1 MAKKKKIGELLVS
14 RGVITEH
21 VLKQAL
27 AEQRIVSQKLGEIL
41 VERGWAKA
49 YQINEAIASQMETEL
64 VSIADYVIEFEILSL
79 VGENQA
85 RKFKAM
91 PLFKHEDVL
100 TVAMTDPNDVFAL
113 DQLQRKS
120 GYKIK
125 PMLATETDISWAIEH
140 YYKTS
145 GSVEDVIAAI
155 DKDELEKG
163 DRSQEANILKLV
175 NLLISKAVHDK
186 ASDIHIEPEEK
197 TVNVRYRIDGIL
209 RKRYVLPKFIQSAV
223 SSRIKIL
230 SDLDV
235 SEKRLPQDGR
245 IRMNIEAKQIDFR
258 VSVCPMIYGENV
270 VLRILDKSGLVL
282 GLDSLGFRKRELELF
297 KKLLLSPYG
306 IMLVTGPTGSGKTT
320 TLYSG
325 LQILN
330 KEDVNVMTVE
340 DPVEFQ
346 FHRMRQVQMK
356 PSIGLT
362 FASALRSFL
371 RQDPDIIM
379 VGEIRDLETAQISVQ
394 AALTGHLVLSTL
406 HTNDSSSA
414 FTRLIDMGIE
424 PFLVSSSILG
434 VLAQRLVRVVCKKC
448 KKEYE
453 PSPEILETLELDPND
468 HKGVKFYKGQG
479 CKNCNGTGYKGRVG
493 IYELLKNS
501 KSIQD
506 LILKRASVSQIRRV
520 ACQEG
525 LVTLRQAAI
534 NKLLT
539 GETSVEEVL
548 RVTQEINV

>member
-1 MAKKKKIGELLVS
+1 MKKKQKIGEVLVS
-14 RGVITEH
+14 RGIITEH

-27 AEQRIVSQKLGEIL
+27 AEQKIVSQKLGEIL

-64 VSIADYVIEFEILSL
+64 VNIADYVIESEILSL
-79 VGENQA
+79 VGEDQA

-100 TVAMTDPNDVFAL
+100 TVAMTDPNDVFAI

-125 PMLATETDISWAIEH
+125 SMLATEADISWAIEH

-145 GSVEDVIAAI
+145 GNVEDVIAAI
-155 DKDELEKG
+155 NQEDLEKG

-197 TVNVRYRIDGIL
+197 TVNIRYRIDGIL

-245 IRMNIEAKQIDFR
+245 IRMSIEAKQIDFR
-258 VSVCPMIYGENV
+258 VSICPMIYGENV

-306 IMLVTGPTGSGKTT
+306 ILLVTGPTGSGKTT

-356 PSIGLT
+356 PAIGLT
-362 FASALRSFL
+362 FANALRSFL

-424 PFLVSSSILG
+424 AFLVSSSILG
-434 VLAQRLVRVVCKKC
+434 VLAQRLVRVICGKC
-448 KKEYE
+448 KKEYK
-453 PSPEILETLELDPND
+453 PSQEILETLELNPDECKD
-468 HKGVKFYKGQG
+468 VKFYEGQG
-479 CKNCNGTGYKGRVG
+479 CKACNGTGYKGRVG
-493 IYELLKNS
+493 IYELLQNS

-506 LILKRASVSQIRRV
+506 LILKRASSSQIRKV

-534 NKLLT
+534 NKLLVGDT
-539 GETSVEEVL
+539 TVEEVL
-548 RVTQEINV
+548 RVTQEINT